1 MKRLC
6 LKSYYKRDVNN
17 VIFISF
23 IRPKLEYASV
33 VWDNRNM
40 YEKNK
45 LENIQLEAGRIV
57 TGTARSITL
66 QSLYRETGWLTLADR
81 RIYQKL
87 VIMFIKLSILLY
99 QTT

>member
-1 MKRLC
+1 
-6 LKSYYKRDVNN
+6 
-17 VIFISF
+17 
-23 IRPKLEYASV
+23 
-33 VWDNRNM
+33 M

-99 QTT
+99 QTTYVLYFQDKTHFHYNTTSDTEMIL

>member
-1 MKRLC
+1 
-6 LKSYYKRDVNN
+6 
-17 VIFISF
+17 
-23 IRPKLEYASV
+23 
-33 VWDNRNM
+33 M

-87 VIMFIKLSILLY
+87 VIMFKVKHSIVPDYLRSLFPR
-99 QTT
+99 